1 MIRIQSLLP
10 GAETPAHTEGKE
22 GFYHLTSIR
31 GNVEKAQA
39 SFIIRDHSKGNFE
52 SKKNTLAMIEKNLN
66 EKYGPGTVTLKIK
79 EEYRNMVEKIR
90 PCMHLIENAKAAI
103 EEAGMEALE
112 VPIRGGTDG
121 AQLSFR
127 GLPCPN
133 LGAGGFAFHGP
144 YEHCTAEGMDE
155 AAAVLLGIIKRYA
168 K

>member
-1 MIRIQSLLP
+1 MRAYERLLNYV
-10 GAETPAHTEGKE
+10 GIHTASNSDSDTVPSTRCQFDLARYLLKE
-22 GFYHLTSIR
+22 MKDLG
-31 GNVEKAQA
+31 
-39 SFIIRDHSKGNFE
+39 
-52 SKKNTLAMIEKNLN
+52 IED
-66 EKYGPGTVTLKIK
+66 
-79 EEYRNMVEKIR
+79 
-90 PCMHLIENAKAAI
+90 AKAAI